1 MWQNRNAVNVIA
13 VMLSL
18 WLATIFKFAVSNLP
32 IGLDLRDLPISLIRY
47 DRPTKS
53 ENMIILLL

>member
-1 MWQNRNAVNVIA
+1 MESTNSCLNFSIK
-13 VMLSL
+13 LH
-18 WLATIFKFAVSNLP
+18 